1 MKYTRYIA
9 AAGALA
15 TAVAAAVA
23 LTPKA
28 HSADHL
34 DSPKTTADAT
44 ADINDLYAWMDNTN
58 FVMVMTVNPVAT
70 ATTKFSDAV
79 QYAFHTTSGT
89 AFGKAEGGLVDV
101 ICTFDAAQKIQCW
114 AGKDEY
120 VTGDAS
126 ASTGLTST
134 SGKFKVFAGRR
145 ADPFFFNLEGFRE
158 TVKTVK
164 GAAASLTFDA
174 AKCPALNA
182 ATSNL
187 LVTQLKT
194 AAGGGT
200 AADFFK
206 DLDTMAIVV
215 SLDKT
220 LINKGGAIVSASAST
235 HKKN

>member
-1 MKYTRYIA
+1 MKYTRHIV

-15 TAVAAAVA
+15 TAVATAVA

-34 DSPKTTADAT
+34 DSPKASADAT
-44 ADINDLYAWMDNTN
+44 ADINDLYAWMDTTN
-58 FVMVMTVNPVAT
+58 FVMVMTVNPAAT
-70 ATTKFSDAV
+70 AASKFSDAV

-89 AFGKAEGGLVDV
+89 AFGNAEGGLVDV

-126 ASTGLTST
+126 ATTGLTSK

-145 ADPFFFNLEGFRE
+145 ADPFFFNLDGFKE
-158 TVKTVK
+158 TVKIVK
-164 GAAASLTFDA
+164 GAAGGLSFDA

-182 ATSNL
+182 ATSTL
-187 LVTQLKT
+187 LVNQLKT
-194 AAGGGT
+194 APGGG
-200 AADFFK
+200 APVDAFK
-206 DLDTMAIVV
+206 EFDALAIVV

>member
-1 MKYTRYIA
+1 MKYTRHIV

-15 TAVAAAVA
+15 TAVATAVA

-34 DSPKTTADAT
+34 DSPKASADTT
-44 ADINDLYAWMDNTN
+44 ADINDLYAWMDTTN

-70 ATTKFSDAV
+70 AATKFSDAV

-89 AFGKAEGGLVDV
+89 SFGKAEGGLVDV
-101 ICTFDAAQKIQCW
+101 ICTFDAVQKIQCW

-126 ASTGLTST
+126 ATTGLTSK

-158 TVKTVK
+158 TVKAVK
-164 GAAASLTFDA
+164 AAAPSLTFDA
-174 AKCPALNA
+174 AKCPTLDA
-182 ATSNL
+182 ATSTV
-187 LVTQLKT
+187 LVNQLKSGAN
-194 AAGGGT
+194 AAP

-220 LINKGGAIVSASAST
+220 LVNKGGAIVSASAST